1 MSEERYH
8 IMDGVYE
15 TGVRN
20 AGLVLLTAAA
30 AGGNLTRHALVV
42 MPRLISFT
50 LATFVFFL
58 CIGANTLLWEKSS
71 PFLCGCCY
79 TATGVFCCFLFSI
92 DPSSNRF

>member
-42 MPRLISFT
+42 YACHICLLPFHWCKYSSLVEVIALSLRMLLYGDWSF
-50 LATFVFFL
+50 L
-58 CIGANTLLWEKSS
+58 
-71 PFLCGCCY
+71 
-79 TATGVFCCFLFSI
+79 LFSLL
-92 DPSSNRF
+92 D